1 VSRGLA
7 LAALLLG
14 VAAGA
19 GLAQAP
25 PLIAAHRGGA
35 ALAPENSLRAFRNA
49 LALGADFLEFDLHMT
64 RDGEVVVI
72 HDPTLDR
79 TTTARGAVR
88 DLTRA
93 ELAAARLRARDGGVT
108 EEPVPTFAELLDLTA
123 PAAVAILPEIKN
135 GPARAPYEGIEA
147 KVLALLRA
155 RGMLGRATVQA
166 FEAET
171 IRRLRALEPSL
182 RTMLLVGRGRV
193 EGERAAPRDAI
204 RWAAEV
210 GATDLGMDHR
220 LIDADVVA
228 AARTAGIRLSAWTVN
243 DEADLRRAI
252 GLGLDVIMTD
262 RPDLLKRLLGR

>member
-1 VSRGLA
+1 MRGALA

-14 VAAGA
+14 VAAGP

-72 HDPTLDR
+72 HDPTLER

-108 EEPVPTFAELLDLTA
+108 EEPVPTFAELLDLAVPT
-123 PAAVAILPEIKN
+123 AVAILPEIKN
-135 GPARAPYEGIEA
+135 GPARARYDGIEA

-166 FEAET
+166 FEVET

-193 EGERAAPRDAI
+193 EQERAAPRDAV

-220 LIDADVVA
+220 FIDAEVVA
-228 AARTAGIRLSAWTVN
+228 AARTAGVRLSAWTVN